1 MCGHPTGLDFYSSQC
16 SFFGSVDASNGR
28 DLAIIKFVLAPCSHA
43 VCMVCMEHQAVATC
57 CCQRRISPNGYY
69 YRVVKKNEVAVT
81 NTDKGA
87 NFKIPL
93 ALDES
98 ISWAGL
104 SSSTQSNSQ

>member
-1 MCGHPTGLDFYSSQC
+1 
-16 SFFGSVDASNGR
+16 VDASNGK
-28 DLAIIKFVLAPCSHA
+28 DLAIIKFVLAPCCHA
-43 VCMVCMEHQAVATC
+43 VCMVCMEHQSVATC
-57 CCQRRISPNGYY
+57 CCQRRISPYRYY
-69 YRVVKKNEVAVT
+69 YRVVKKNEAAVT
-81 NTDKGA
+81 KNTDKGA